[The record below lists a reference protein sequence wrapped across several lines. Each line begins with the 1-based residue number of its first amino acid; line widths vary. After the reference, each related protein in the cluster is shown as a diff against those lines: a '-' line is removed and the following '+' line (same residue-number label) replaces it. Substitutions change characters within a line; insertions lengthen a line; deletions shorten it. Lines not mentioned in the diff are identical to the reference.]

1 MGTPETEEEVAA
13 ARAREKLV
21 LFLCLVYIVRA
32 GRRKGEVSHE
42 VRRREEKWRYKNNG
56 SVFYVVCSFESGPF
70 ILNTLHRFDLCQLS
84 RPHWIIPPVC
94 Q

>member
-32 GRRKGEVSHE
+32 GRRKEG
-42 VRRREEKWRYKNNG
+42 KNNG
-56 SVFYVVCSFESGPF
+56 GCEALKPQDRK
-70 ILNTLHRFDLCQLS
+70 L
-84 RPHWIIPPVC
+84 
-94 Q
+94 